1 MSQSPNNLTNVAQS
15 ASGSVDSLLI
25 EKFIGKVHEQY
36 LKGENL
42 RQYFDMQEVTGTNMI
57 SNKYLGDTAVQAMVP
72 GQTAQATGTETDKN
86 ALVVDTSVIAR
97 NAVALLH
104 DVQSDIDGAKSKL
117 AINQTK
123 QLKKL
128 EDQMIIQ
135 QLIYG
140 AIQNT
145 QTARTTPRVHG
156 HGFSIRTDISDAQ
169 AEDPNCLLAAIEMS
183 LEKQVTQEV
192 EVNEV
197 VCFMP
202 WVAFN
207 CLVDAERLT
216 SADYVPIGSATGQG
230 VQHFMLKNYNI
241 PVVPSNRFPTST
253 SASILSK
260 PSNGNRYTPDSTQL
274 TCIAVLFT
282 PDALLIGQTLALDG
296 DIWFDKGSKSYF
308 IDTWYAEGAIP
319 DRWEAVSAVFK
330 GGSENTSVTKR
341 AARKAIVQR
350 TVTL

>member
-1 MSQSPNNLTNVAQS
+1 MSQSPNNLTNLAQS

-42 RQYFDMQEVTGTNMI
+42 RAYFDMQEVTGTNMI
-57 SNKYLGDTAVQAMVP
+57 SNKYLGDTEVQAMVP
-72 GQTAQATGTETDKN
+72 GQTAQATPTEADKN

-104 DVQSDIDGAKSKL
+104 DVQNDIDGAKSKL

-135 QLIYG
+135 QLIFG
-140 AIQNT
+140 AISNT
-145 QTARTTPRVHG
+145 EAVRTTPRVSG

-169 AEDPNCLLAAIEMS
+169 ADDPNCLLAAIELS

-197 VCFMP
+197 VAFMP
-202 WVAFN
+202 WVSFN
-207 CLVDAERLT
+207 CLMDAERLV
-216 SADYVPIGSATGQG
+216 SKDYTPVGAEVGSE
-230 VQHFMLKNYNI
+230 HYMLKSYNV
-241 PVVPSNRFPTST
+241 PVIPSNRFPTST
-253 SASILSK
+253 AASILSK
-260 PSNGNRYTPDSTQL
+260 PSNGNRYTPDATQL

-282 PDALLIGQTLALDG
+282 PDALLIGQTLTLDG

-308 IDTWYAEGAIP
+308 IDSWYAEGAIP

-330 GGSENTSVTKR
+330 GGAENTAVTKR
-341 AARKAIVQR
+341 AARKAFVQR